1 MTAVHSNQNKDVT
14 TFKSNEAY
22 NIVEQR
28 PVVGGKGR
36 GRGRGGG
43 GGGGGGEEIEEYE
56 EIGTTCYPITH
67 HQQPKI
73 MEGGGG
79 GGSGSGG
86 GGGGGEGKGDKEVT
100 SAPPQLLNIVEG
112 GGGGAEEGLYEE
124 LPGGE

>member
-43 GGGGGGEEIEEYE
+43 GGEEEIEEYE

-73 MEGGGG
+73 TEGGG

-100 SAPPQLLNIVEG
+100 SAPPQLPNIVEG